1 MKVAVYNN
9 TKKKIEDIDLKD
21 EVFGLEPN
29 MALLNQ
35 VVLAQNANSRQGS
48 ASTKTRGDISG
59 STRKL
64 FKQKGTGNARPGS
77 IKSPLQYGGGTV
89 FGPHPR
95 DFGRKINKKMFK
107 GALRSVLSDRVKS
120 DVLYIVDSLNFTE
133 AKTKNVSALMK
144 KFSLT
149 KCLIVDVDN
158 DKLELASRNIHGVKM
173 VSPEQITPYDVL
185 KYENVIISKAAL
197 ERVQNYIS

>member
-1 MKVAVYNN
+1 MKVTVYND
-9 TKKKIEDIDLKD
+9 TKKKIEELDINDSIFGV
-21 EVFGLEPN
+21 EVNVP
-29 MALLNQ
+29 LLNQ
-35 VVLAQNANSRQGS
+35 VVLAQNANTRQGT
-48 ASTKTRGDISG
+48 ASTKTRSDISG

-120 DVLYIVDSLNFTE
+120 GALYIIDALKLTE
-133 AKTKNVSALMK
+133 AKTKNISSMMK
-144 KFSLT
+144 KFEFK

-158 DKLELASRNIHGVKM
+158 SNLTLAARNIYGVKT

-185 KYENVIISKAAL
+185 KYENLMITKAAL
-197 ERVQNYIS
+197 ERVQNYVA

>member
-1 MKVAVYNN
+1 MKVTVYNN

-21 EVFGLEPN
+21 EVFGVEPN
-29 MALLNQ
+29 LSLLNQ
-35 VVLAQNANSRQGS
+35 VILAQNANARQGS

-120 DVLYIVDSLNFTE
+120 EVFYVVENLNFAE
-133 AKTKNVSALMK
+133 AKTKHVREIMK
-144 KFSLT
+144 NFSLK
-149 KCLIVDVDN
+149 KCLIVDADN
-158 DKLELASRNIHGVKM
+158 NNLLLSARNIYGVKM
-173 VSPEQITPYDVL
+173 VGPEQITPYDVL
-185 KYENVIISKAAL
+185 KYENIIISKAAL
-197 ERVQNYIS
+197 ARVQTYIS